1 MILVDISFISAE
13 EPLILVFDICLLI
26 LVGELII
33 LVCIQFFVSDIG
45 SWPILLTKL
54 PLKNI

>member
-45 SWPILLTKL
+45 SWPILLTK
-54 PLKNI
+54 

>member
-33 LVCIQFFVSDIG
+33 LVCIQFLFL
-45 SWPILLTKL
+45 ILDLGQSY
-54 PLKNI
+54 

>member
-13 EPLILVFDICLLI
+13 EPLILVLIFVLLI
-26 LVGELII
+26 LVGQLII
-33 LVCIQFFVSDIG
+33 HVCIQFFVSDIG
-45 SWPILLTKL
+45 SWQILLAKL